1 MRNSILYQ
9 PLALL
14 LALLLLPDAS
24 WLTNSSRTGAG
35 AFQAAADDIQICDT
49 AGNLGT
55 NINRIVNV
63 CRYAGASLT
72 DWIQFQNNAIADYL
86 TAHDLPQD
94 DASVIFTYGRT
105 DLRSEIRALMFARL
119 LNIIKTPA
127 ASRTG
132 IEPSIYAGFQKTLQP
147 IEIQYLSATI
157 NEWNR
162 WRSNACTFTLDP
174 DVASA

>member
-24 WLTNSSRTGAG
+24 WITSTRQTGAG
-35 AFQAAADDIQICDT
+35 GPFQAAAEDIQLCDT

-63 CRYAGASLT
+63 CRYVGASTT
-72 DWIQFQNNAIADYL
+72 DWIQFQSNAVADYL

-94 DASVIFTYGRT
+94 DASIIFTYGRT

-119 LNIIKTPA
+119 L
-127 ASRTG
+127 
-132 IEPSIYAGFQKTLQP
+132 
-147 IEIQYLSATI
+147 
-157 NEWNR
+157 
-162 WRSNACTFTLDP
+162 
-174 DVASA
+174 